1 MGREMGEPDGELSW
15 AVMGKLRAAPR
26 AGVAGLTRKNS
37 AELGWGA
44 VKRPPSH
51 VKI

>member
-15 AVMGKLRAAPR
+15 AVLRAAPR

-37 AELGWGA
+37 AELGWGV